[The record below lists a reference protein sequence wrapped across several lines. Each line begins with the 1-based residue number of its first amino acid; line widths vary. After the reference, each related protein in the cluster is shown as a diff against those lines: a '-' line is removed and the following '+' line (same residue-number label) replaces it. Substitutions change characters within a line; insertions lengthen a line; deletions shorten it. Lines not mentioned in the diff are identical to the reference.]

1 MDEFKLTIDH
11 QKFRSTNGPW
21 NELMLNDPW
30 SVGYVTTII
39 EYKNFLCKEEWEELY
54 YKTGEYRDQLISEH
68 YIAYSDLLNNE
79 SLIRLDT
86 KKVKDLD
93 YKIKSINYSHGRTKS
108 QLAAKAHILHQHMIN
123 LQSDITLEECIECV
137 RYRTICETWNGVVLR
152 EKNTISTLKKIYPN
166 YEYRKVPGDIDHKYG
181 IDVEVLKEGKLILG
195 LQIKPKSYLSKAPYI
210 IKAQSANGKKNQ
222 KYLEDYGVKVINVIS
237 NTRGDLLNIDEI
249 KREL

>member
-39 EYKNFLCKEEWEELY
+39 EYKNFLCKEEWEQLY
-54 YKTGEYRDQLISEH
+54 YKTGEYRDQVISEH

-108 QLAAKAHILHQHMIN
+108 QLATKAHILHQHMIN
-123 LQSDITLEECIECV
+123 LQCRPSV
-137 RYRTICETWNGVVLR
+137 R
-152 EKNTISTLKKIYPN
+152 
-166 YEYRKVPGDIDHKYG
+166 
-181 IDVEVLKEGKLILG
+181 
-195 LQIKPKSYLSKAPYI
+195 
-210 IKAQSANGKKNQ
+210 
-222 KYLEDYGVKVINVIS
+222 
-237 NTRGDLLNIDEI
+237 
-249 KREL
+249 